1 MPLNKSGV
9 AKPNLYEQDL
19 GVEIQMS
26 NKECLSIIIGLPILL
41 SLGTG
46 LIFALVVGYA
56 LFQRVVHQIA
66 NSYDIPLLLVYL
78 LVILGLLFY
87 IFIIWYISKRQKQVF
102 EAYGLEHNIQYDTT
116 QYIKMVVGITLVV
129 TIISA
134 VIILMGI
141 GLFTLQVG
149 RAK

>member
-1 MPLNKSGV
+1 
-9 AKPNLYEQDL
+9 
-19 GVEIQMS
+19 
-26 NKECLSIIIGLPILL
+26 
-41 SLGTG
+41 
-46 LIFALVVGYA
+46 
-56 LFQRVVHQIA
+56 
-66 NSYDIPLLLVYL
+66 LLVYL

-116 QYIKMVVGITLVV
+116 HYIKMVVGITLVV

-149 RAK
+149 RAR